1 MLISALMAGKW
12 FIVKQPLDQPGPW
25 REPYSRSNHRA
36 GICLQPPKSELN
48 GESEFMIKRNLLLT
62 LSLLGLISACGGSGS
77 SADVPDAQ
85 PAAAS
90 SSVIGDHVIH
100 FSAQSTDQLPP
111 EVARAYNIVRSKNRA
126 MLNVSVLT
134 AADNR
139 PVSAEVSVRT
149 VNLTGQLKN
158 ITMRQIDEQDAIYYI
173 GEVAVANRETLN
185 FDISVTPDGVDTA
198 STVRFQRQFYT
209 D

>member
-1 MLISALMAGKW
+1 
-12 FIVKQPLDQPGPW
+12 
-25 REPYSRSNHRA
+25 
-36 GICLQPPKSELN
+36 
-48 GESEFMIKRNLLLT
+48 MIKRNLLLT